1 MAYGRNYNNYKNRY
15 NKSKKKN
22 KYTKVE
28 HTAYLMGL
36 VKRGLKNSESK
47 ISESYNKGLNSA
59 EIQKKSLF

>member
-1 MAYGRNYNNYKNRY
+1 MARYGQRY
-15 NKSKKKN
+15 GSKRTGRRKKS

-28 HTAYLMGL
+28 QTAFIMGL

-47 ISESYNKGLNSA
+47 ISESYNKGLNSV